1 MIKSW
6 NITLCA
12 LSQLNYSQRQLWSGW
27 KHLYSHVNIKGS
39 YHMPQYKMMMIKTSY
54 AKLLSEATMIRLMK
68 VPFTYIAS
76 YDKIII
82 YQTLC
87 RGNYDQVENN
97 HIHMSSSNHHIIK
110 SSNHQITK
118 SSNDQ
123 ITKSSND
130 QMIKSWSNQT
140 MIRELNLAG
149 NQLRTL
155 DKEVTKPLSLIV
167 FKFQVLSF

>member
-1 MIKSW
+1 MSTSKDHIICL
-6 NITLCA
+6 NIRWWW
-12 LSQLNYSQRQLWSGW
+12 SKHHMPNSYQRQLWSGW
-27 KHLYSHVNIKGS
+27 WKFHLHTSH
-39 YHMPQYKMMMIKTSY
+39 HMIKSSY
-54 AKLLSEATMIRLMK
+54 IKLFAEATMIRLK
-68 VPFTYIAS
+68 TIIFTCHHQ
-76 YDKIII
+76 III
-82 YQTLC
+82 W
-87 RGNYDQVENN
+87 
-97 HIHMSSSNHHIIK
+97 SNHHIIK